1 MRTMRCMSQMLA
13 VILFASLA
21 ACSDDTDSI
30 DNGKE
35 PSKAEAYAT
44 ISITLPNGAETRAAS
59 AEDSGETPAPGTEE
73 EYKVHKATLYF
84 FAAQGETNAGNLI
97 KAIEITTFSKDATSD
112 GSIVYTS
119 VPVGLSLGKYNVYAI
134 ANGEATVV
142 ENGGSGS
149 VTTEANFKNFT
160 LGSSGENGTLTNL
173 TGTINIATSGIL
185 MTSRS
190 SAGVI
195 CQENVEIKAE
205 HTATSPCPIAL
216 DMERALAK
224 ITYIPAG
231 DNSTANTNNKFD
243 VKQNSTTIATVE
255 LTNYEL
261 LNLRKNSYVFRHVGT
276 ATGAAST
283 GTFGKIDATNTY
295 VIDPK
300 TTAKTYTGGSMATSY
315 EDWYDNS
322 TKTNITINETL
333 PTGNSA
339 AMAYCMEN
347 TMLKDNQKQGYTTGI
362 VFKGQITPMTGK
374 YFDGSAN
381 TYTSGDLYYYN
392 GNFYSTLDVLKQNNT
407 FSNAASITD
416 ANLSDYGI
424 SKYLDGKCYYF
435 YWIKHFPNASTS
447 EMGVMEYGIVRNND
461 YQVKVS
467 SINSLGKEA
476 ATYTPADDDKK
487 SEVYI
492 QVKLTVRPW
501 TVRKNDA
508 VLGR

>member
-1 MRTMRCMSQMLA
+1 MRTMRYMNQMLA
-13 VILFASLA
+13 AMLVVSLA

-30 DNGKE
+30 NNGKE

-44 ISITLPNGAETRAAS
+44 ISITLPNGAETRTAD
-59 AEDSGETPAPGTEE
+59 AEDSGEAPAPGTEE
-73 EYKVHKATLYF
+73 ESKVHKATLYF

-134 ANGEATVV
+134 ANGKTTVV
-142 ENGGSGS
+142 ENGNVGT

-190 SAGVI
+190 SAGAI

-231 DNSTANTNNKFD
+231 SASNTNNKFD
-243 VKQNSTTIATVE
+243 VKQNNATIATVE

-261 LNLRKNSYVFRHVGT
+261 LNLLKNSYVFRHVGT
-276 ATGAAST
+276 ASGAASI

-300 TTAKTYTGGSMATSY
+300 TTAKTHISGMAADY
-315 EDWYDNS
+315 ENWYDNS
-322 TKTNITINETL
+322 TKTNIIINSTL
-333 PTGNSA
+333 PTGNNA
-339 AMAYCMEN
+339 VPMAYCMEN

-362 VFKGQITPMTGK
+362 VFKGQITPMVGK
-374 YFDGSAN
+374 YIDGSAN
-381 TYTSGDLYYYN
+381 SYTSGDLYYYN

-407 FSNAASITD
+407 FSNATSITD

-447 EMGVMEYGIVRNND
+447 EMGIMEYGIVRNND

-476 ATYTPADDDKK
+476 ATYTPTDDDKK